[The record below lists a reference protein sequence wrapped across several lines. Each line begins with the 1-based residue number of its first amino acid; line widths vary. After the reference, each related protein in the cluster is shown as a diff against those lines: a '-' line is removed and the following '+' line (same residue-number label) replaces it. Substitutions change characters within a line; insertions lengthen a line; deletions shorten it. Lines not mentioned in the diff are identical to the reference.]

1 MLKLVSL
8 LFVAFLTADCGA
20 QPLTDVHPT
29 SEALAR
35 EVLTALQA
43 RDQNRLEALA
53 VNESEFQARVW
64 KGLPAARPERNVPWD
79 YVWQELQQKSR
90 DMLRR
95 TLSEHGGQRYQLE
108 AVRFT
113 GSSTNHGDY
122 RVHRGSVLVVR
133 GVSGEAMELR
143 LLGSMIDAR
152 DGWKVFSY
160 VVDR

>member
-1 MLKLVSL
+1 MIKLVSL
-8 LFVAFLTADCGA
+8 LFVASLTVACGP
-20 QPLTDVHPT
+20 QPFTDVHPT
-29 SEALAR
+29 ADALAR

-43 RDQNRLEALA
+43 RDQNKLEALA
-53 VNESEFQARVW
+53 VNESEFQRRVW
-64 KGLPAARPERNVPWD
+64 PSLPAARPERNVPWD
-79 YVWQELQQKSR
+79 YVWNDLQQKSR
-90 DMLRR
+90 GVLRR

-133 GVSGEAMELR
+133 GDSGDALELR
-143 LLGSMIDAR
+143 LLGSMLEAR